1 MSTADLV
8 AWLTLALVLIDT
20 MMWILTLRAVGG
32 LSRVVGPL
40 IQRGM
45 SLLGTVPPGVLGLVR
60 PPSAP
65 QAASAPAEIRMTKRG
80 VRYVIDP
87 VSGMARFLRKGASV
101 PTGGAPPGAQPTV
114 GESVHVGDGV
124 PTEPDLNALARE
136 YGYEP
141 STVAGMVAQYGHFLG
156 GGGQAGAAPPT
167 DAPLSLPTRSVGTA
181 GGDPTDQLV
190 SAGISAVLSGEA
202 TLSEV
207 AKTVGPAVLPSI
219 IKELRKSAAGQGS
232 SVPAGDDGW

>member
-1 MSTADLV
+1 MVMSADWV
-8 AWLTLALVLIDT
+8 AIATLALVLVDT
-20 MMWILTLRAVGG
+20 LMWILTLRAVGG

-40 IQRGM
+40 VQRGM
-45 SLLGTVPPGVLGLVR
+45 SLLGAVPPGVLGLVR
-60 PPSAP
+60 SPSAP
-65 QAASAPAEIRMTKRG
+65 QEASAPQEIRMTKKG

-101 PTGGAPPGAQPTV
+101 PTPGAPPGAGPTV
-114 GESVHVGDGV
+114 GESGRVEDGV

-141 STVAGMVAQYGHFLG
+141 STVAGMVAQYGHLL

-167 DAPLSLPTRSVGTA
+167 DATPSSPTRSVGTA
-181 GGDPTDQLV
+181 NDAATDRLV

-202 TLSEV
+202 TIGEV
-207 AKTVGPAVLPSI
+207 AKTVGPVVLPQVLA
-219 IKELRKSAAGQGS
+219 ELRKSAAGQGATA
-232 SVPAGDDGW
+232 PAGDDGW